1 VSGLFFDG
9 NKDGSG
15 EPLLSLTGSLQSATI
30 DLSMVEDDAVEL
42 PTSSIGASEMF
53 NEPGAASVNST
64 TGLANPGDTTL
75 LIRSLT
81 ALAIGRVLAIGT
93 VQMDVVHT
101 EGTNDA
107 FDIGIGLGGTTIPS
121 EQNFGRLVMEA
132 ALRHLSE
139 VPPAILDAASRAG
152 RADDMTAVVVRGRA
166 ARGW

>member
-81 ALAIGRVLAIGT
+81 APAIGRVLAIGT

-121 EQNFGRLVMEA
+121 EQNFDEA
-132 ALRHLSE
+132 AEREGARAVTAERVRLEVAAMRHRLE
-139 VPPAILDAASRAG
+139 ELEALL
-152 RADDMTAVVVRGRA
+152 ADQREER
-166 ARGW
+166 R